1 MLLVKQGENIL
12 IDIPFQYKEL
22 VKDHVRGC
30 LFRTDLKKWMVP
42 AGLSTYRN
50 IKSLSLKLVNH
61 DALEPATKLWVEN
74 SEKRA
79 MRLDELQKGEAASLF
94 LPDGFVNPVEPFKHQ
109 IEAALFSMNL
119 DKCALWLDLGLGK
132 TYTSILVARMRSFL
146 GLVQSVLIVCPLSLI
161 WQWESEILRFTPEG
175 EASIYKMEGTKA
187 KKLKVL
193 KEYLDKEVPPTHV
206 KYLIITYESLETFS
220 EGLGTSV
227 DMFILDESTKIKNP
241 MAKRTGAA
249 VRMCNK
255 IPYGVELTGL
265 AYTNNP
271 EDLFSQFKA
280 LDPCVY
286 GDDIWAFRG
295 RYLETMFL
303 PFSKTK
309 GDKKVKVVTGYK
321 NMTDLK
327 TRAFY
332 LAFSR
337 MKDDCVDLPE
347 KTYTMRDVYL
357 NANQLE
363 WYNKVIEMIEKSVYE
378 EGGKTVKFSPVV
390 IAKMARLQQL
400 LSGFMY
406 TDTGEQIWVGSDK
419 YAELLDIIET
429 TPGQFVI
436 WARHKA
442 VIKRIH
448 EFLEENGVENE
459 ALNNEIKGEQKAE
472 VIRRFRSNELRT
484 VVCSLDSESKGLNL
498 TSTGSV
504 GTIYFE
510 NTFSVDQRWQS
521 ESRVH
526 RIGMKGTAVYVDLVT
541 KGTLEEG
548 IIKAVKGKLE
558 VSEYIARHGLAS
570 LLGKDDTVRKKPV
583 RLKKVQNKKG
593 QEKKA
598 AEKLE
603 LKLLQEQ
610 VDDHFDSM
618 ALE

>member
-1 MLLVKQGENIL
+1 MTTPLADIRLLLLDVDGVL
-12 IDIPFQYKEL
+12 
-22 VKDHVRGC
+22 
-30 LFRTDLKKWMVP
+30 TD
-42 AGLSTYRN
+42 G
-50 IKSLSLKLVNH
+50 
-61 DALEPATKLWVEN
+61 
-74 SEKRA
+74 
-79 MRLDELQKGEAASLF
+79 
-94 LPDGFVNPVEPFKHQ
+94 
-109 IEAALFSMNL
+109 
-119 DKCALWLDLGLGK
+119 
-132 TYTSILVARMRSFL
+132 SI
-146 GLVQSVLIVCPLSLI
+146 
-161 WQWESEILRFTPEG
+161 T
-175 EASIYKMEGTKA
+175 
-187 KKLKVL
+187 
-193 KEYLDKEVPPTHV
+193 
-206 KYLIITYESLETFS
+206 
-220 EGLGTSV
+220 
-227 DMFILDESTKIKNP
+227 
-241 MAKRTGAA
+241 
-249 VRMCNK
+249 
-255 IPYGVELTGL
+255 
-265 AYTNNP
+265 
-271 EDLFSQFKA
+271 
-280 LDPCVY
+280 
-286 GDDIWAFRG
+286 
-295 RYLETMFL
+295 
-303 PFSKTK
+303 
-309 GDKKVKVVTGYK
+309 
-321 NMTDLK
+321 
-327 TRAFY
+327 
-332 LAFSR
+332 
-337 MKDDCVDLPE
+337 
-347 KTYTMRDVYL
+347 
-357 NANQLE
+357 
-363 WYNKVIEMIEKSVYE
+363 
-378 EGGKTVKFSPVV
+378 
-390 IAKMARLQQL
+390 
-400 LSGFMY
+400 Y